1 MSDFT
6 AKIIAQLDTSK
17 IPSQIAKIGKNPI
30 NLSNVSIKNVKM
42 NTSGLASQVQAALN
56 QHRFTINVGKINLS
70 GISNSA
76 TSSLANN
83 LTNRINAQIKSGGIE
98 ASIAKVT
105 AQYEKLG
112 TTGHSK
118 LSQIKSDIETLNKL
132 QAQMNTSSN
141 GKTLVSNYEKF
152 NQTLARVKNS
162 LTTVSAESKT
172 FATSLQLNSFD
183 TKMTQW
189 VSNNSRAMSQYG
201 ASINSVKSRLES
213 LKASGNVPIS
223 SLKALEQEFKNITLA
238 ATRAGVTGK
247 TFGDQLKGAFSSI
260 TKYVSASTVI
270 YRSVAMLK
278 DMAQNVHEV
287 DTAMT
292 ELYRVTDLSAN
303 QYTKLYQ
310 NMANSAKEYGATLS
324 TIIDST
330 ASWVRLGFDAET
342 SNRLAEI
349 TSMYQHVTDLEEGEA
364 VKNLVTAYKGFQDQ
378 LLEMTHG
385 DQAAAAEYVAD
396 IYDKLGNEFAVS
408 AANVGSSLT
417 KCASTLEMAGNS
429 IQEAAA
435 MATGITEVTQDP
447 EKAGSA
453 LKILSLRLRG
463 MKGDLEALGEETD
476 ENVESISKMQ
486 TQVLNMTHGKV
497 NIFDDNGNFK
507 STYEIMQGIAEIYD
521 DLSDTDQASLLETIA
536 GKNRANDVAALI
548 SNWEQVEKA
557 MTAATNASGT
567 AAKEQEE
574 WMNSLDGHIQKFKAS
589 WQVLSNNLM
598 SSDFLK
604 GMVDAGTTLL
614 SVLDAI
620 VSKLGVLPTLLGSIT
635 AVMAIKKVGRDK
647 MFSLLS
653 NSNMPTVAS
662 FLLDIKVFLLPI
674 MKYIIV
680 NEAPICWE
688 LGTP

>member
-1 MSDFT
+1 MLFFYTFFYGGKRMSDFT
-6 AKIIAQLDTSK
+6 ARIIAQLDTSK
-17 IPSQIAKIGKNPI
+17 IPGQIAKIGKNPI
-30 NLSNVSIKNVKM
+30 DLSNVRIKNAKM
-42 NTSGLASQVQAALN
+42 DTNGLASQVQAALN
-56 QHRFTINVGKINLS
+56 QHKFTLNVGKINFG
-70 GISNSA
+70 GISSSA
-76 TSSLANN
+76 TSSLASN
-83 LTNRINAQIKSGGIE
+83 LTARINSQIKNGSIE

-112 TTGHSK
+112 VTGHNK

-132 QAQMNTSSN
+132 QAQLNTSSN

-152 NQTLARVKNS
+152 NETLARVKNN

-172 FATSLQLNSFD
+172 FASSLQLNTFD

-189 VSNNSRAMSQYG
+189 ISNNSRAMATYG
-201 ASINSVKSRLES
+201 SSLSNIRTKLES
-213 LKASGNVPIS
+213 LKAAGNVPMS
-223 SLKALEQEFKNITLA
+223 SLKALEQEFKNIALA
-238 ATRAGVTGK
+238 ATKAGVTGR
-247 TFGDQLKGAFSSI
+247 TLGDQLKGAFSSI
-260 TKYVSASTVI
+260 TKYVSATTII

-292 ELYRVTDLSAN
+292 ELYRVTDLSAA
-303 QYTKLYQ
+303 QYERLYQ
-310 NMANSAKEYGATLS
+310 SMSKSAKEYGATLS

-342 SNRLAEI
+342 SNKLAEI

-378 LLEMTHG
+378 LLELTNG

-396 IYDKLGNEFAVS
+396 IFDKLGNEFAVS
-408 AANVGSSLT
+408 AANVGNSLT

-435 MATGITEVTQDP
+435 MATGITEVTQDS

-463 MKGDLEALGEETD
+463 MKGELEELGEETD

-497 NIFDDNGNFK
+497 NIFDDDGNFK
-507 STYEIMQGIAEIYD
+507 STYEIMQGIAEVYN

-557 MTAATNASGT
+557 MNAATNASGT
-567 AAKEQEE
+567 AAAEQEE
-574 WMNSLDGHIQKFKAS
+574 WMNSLDGRIKTFQAS
-589 WQVLSNNLM
+589 WQVLSNNIM

-604 GMVDAGTTLL
+604 GIVDTSTALL
-614 SVLDAI
+614 SVLDAVI
-620 VSKLGVLPTLLGSIT
+620 SKLGVLPTLLGSIT

-647 MFSLLS
+647 MFSL
-653 NSNMPTVAS
+653 T
-662 FLLDIKVFLLPI
+662 
-674 MKYIIV
+674 
-680 NEAPICWE
+680 
-688 LGTP
+688 

>member
-30 NLSNVSIKNVKM
+30 DLSNVRIKNAKM
-42 NTSGLASQVQAALN
+42 DTNGLASQVQAALN
-56 QHRFTINVGKINLS
+56 QHKFTLNLGKINFG
-70 GISNSA
+70 GISSSA
-76 TSSLANN
+76 TSSLATS
-83 LTNRINAQIKSGGIE
+83 LTDRINSQIKNGGIE

-112 TTGHSK
+112 TTGHNK

-132 QAQMNTSSN
+132 QAQLNTSSN

-152 NQTLARVKNS
+152 NETLARVKNN

-172 FATSLQLNSFD
+172 FASSLQLNTFD

-189 VSNNSRAMSQYG
+189 ISNNSRAMATYG
-201 ASINSVKSRLES
+201 SSLSNIRTKLES
-213 LKASGNVPIS
+213 LKAAGNVPMS

-238 ATRAGVTGK
+238 VTKAGVTGK

-260 TKYVSASTVI
+260 TKYVSATTII

-278 DMAQNVHEV
+278 DMAQNVREV

-292 ELYRVTDLSAN
+292 ELYRVTDLSAS
-303 QYTKLYQ
+303 QYERLYQ
-310 NMANSAKEYGATLS
+310 SMSKSAKEYGATLS

-342 SNRLAEI
+342 SNKLAEI

-378 LLEMTHG
+378 LLELTNG
-385 DQAAAAEYVAD
+385 DQAAAVEYVAD
-396 IYDKLGNEFAVS
+396 IFDKLGNEFAVS
-408 AANVGSSLT
+408 AANVGNSLT

-463 MKGDLEALGEETD
+463 MKGELEELGEETD

-497 NIFDDNGNFK
+497 NIFDDDGNFK

-521 DLSDTDQASLLETIA
+521 DLSDTEQASLLETIA

-557 MTAATNASGT
+557 MKAATDASGT
-567 AAKEQEE
+567 AAAEQEE
-574 WMNSLDGHIQKFKAS
+574 WMNSLDGHIKTFQAS
-589 WQVLSNNLM
+589 WQVLSNNIM

-604 GMVDAGTTLL
+604 GIVDTGTALL
-614 SVLDAI
+614 SVLDAVI
-620 VSKLGVLPTLLGSIT
+620 SKLGVFPTLLGSIT

-647 MFSLLS
+647 MFSL
-653 NSNMPTVAS
+653 M
-662 FLLDIKVFLLPI
+662 
-674 MKYIIV
+674 
-680 NEAPICWE
+680 
-688 LGTP
+688 

>member
-1 MSDFT
+1 MF
-6 AKIIAQLDTSK
+6 L
-17 IPSQIAKIGKNPI
+17 
-30 NLSNVSIKNVKM
+30 
-42 NTSGLASQVQAALN
+42 
-56 QHRFTINVGKINLS
+56 GKINFG
-70 GISNSA
+70 GISSSA
-76 TSSLANN
+76 TSSLATS
-83 LTNRINAQIKSGGIE
+83 LTDRINSQIKNGGIE

-112 TTGHSK
+112 ATGHNK

-132 QAQMNTSSN
+132 QAQLNTSSN

-152 NQTLARVKNS
+152 NETLARVKNN

-172 FATSLQLNSFD
+172 FASSLQLNTFD

-189 VSNNSRAMSQYG
+189 ISNNSRAMATYG
-201 ASINSVKSRLES
+201 ASLSNIRTKLES
-213 LKASGNVPIS
+213 LKAAGNVPMS

-238 ATRAGVTGK
+238 ATKAGVTGR
-247 TFGDQLKGAFSSI
+247 TLGDQLKGAFSSI
-260 TKYVSASTVI
+260 TKYVSATTII

-292 ELYRVTDLSAN
+292 ELYRVTDLTAG
-303 QYTKLYQ
+303 QYEKLYQ
-310 NMANSAKEYGATLS
+310 SMSKSAKEYGATLS

-342 SNRLAEI
+342 SNKLAEI

-378 LLEMTHG
+378 LLELTNG
-385 DQAAAAEYVAD
+385 DQAAAAEYIAD
-396 IYDKLGNEFAVS
+396 IFDKLGNEFAVS
-408 AANVGSSLT
+408 AADVGNSLT

-463 MKGDLEALGEETD
+463 MKGELEELGEETD

-497 NIFDDNGNFK
+497 NIFDDDGNFK
-507 STYEIMQGIAEIYD
+507 STYEIMQGIAEVYN

-557 MTAATNASGT
+557 MNAATNASGT
-567 AAKEQEE
+567 AAAEQEE
-574 WMNSLDGHIQKFKAS
+574 WMNSLDGRIKIFQAS
-589 WQVLSNNLM
+589 WQVLSNSIM

-604 GMVDAGTTLL
+604 GIVDTGTALL
-614 SVLDAI
+614 SVLDAVI
-620 VSKLGVLPTLLGSIT
+620 NKLGVLPTLLGSIT
-635 AVMAIKKVGRDK
+635 AVIAIKKVGRDK
-647 MFSLLS
+647 MFSL
-653 NSNMPTVAS
+653 
-662 FLLDIKVFLLPI
+662 K
-674 MKYIIV
+674 
-680 NEAPICWE
+680 
-688 LGTP
+688 